1 VTELIF
7 VGQSPEGEILV
18 FMDEDGHEYH
28 AQIDE
33 HIRESVT
40 VRARV
45 SEVPERTTGI
55 TPRDIQTRIRRG
67 ESVTDIASEAGVEEQ
82 RIERFAGPV
91 LAERAHQARRAAAT
105 VVKRKSGEETLE
117 NIVVRQLELHDIDCS
132 ELIWDSWRRDDGRWS
147 ISLTW
152 NVGSG
157 IGMATWVFDPKSQ
170 SVIAADDQA
179 RWIFE
184 DSSAVQGQDPVRPR
198 LVGLPIQADADDSD
212 QDSELEPPAWAGPGH
227 PTMPVPLGSVTTD
240 DDSPSWDDILFGQR
254 PTDS

>member
-1 VTELIF
+1 MTELIF
-7 VGQSPEGEILV
+7 VGQSPEGELLV

-45 SEVPERTTGI
+45 SEAPERPTGI

-67 ESVTDIASEAGVEEQ
+67 ESVADIASEAGVDEQ

-91 LAERAHQARRAAAT
+91 LAERAHQARRAATT
-105 VVKRKSGEETLE
+105 VVKRKTGEETIE
-117 NIVVRQLELHDIDCS
+117 NIVVRQLESHDIDCS
-132 ELIWDSWRRDDGRWS
+132 DLIWDSWRRDDGRWS

-157 IGMATWVFDPKSQ
+157 TGTATWVFDPKSQ
-170 SVIAADDQA
+170 TVIAADDQA

-184 DSSAVQGQDPVRPR
+184 DSSTTPSQEPARPR
-198 LVGLPIQADADDSD
+198 LVGLPIQSDADEPAEDN
-212 QDSELEPPAWAGPGH
+212 ELDPPAWAGPGH
-227 PTMPVPLGSVTTD
+227 PTMPVSLGSVTT
-240 DDSPSWDDILFGQR
+240 DDSPSWDDILFGHR
-254 PTDS
+254 PTEN